1 MVSFL
6 LPSERVFKGGI
17 FWKKLIFNLES
28 LFHQV
33 RKLEFHGSFFQIFDT
48 QYMNDLN
55 NSR

>member
-17 FWKKLIFNLES
+17 FWKKLIFNSES